1 MNMKNNF
8 WKRLKNIQIPGTI
21 WSPLLVGAML
31 GTTMVLFIKLPISR
45 TNDNISDVN
54 TFGKNESLDLKIK
67 LQSGE
72 ELHLKSNWR
81 DYYGSSPELKD
92 DVKRLGKESF
102 RRDILSLHKT
112 LGRVNYEETR
122 QLFIN
127 NVLTESLTD
136 GTPAFYNANV
146 LGRYY
151 RKDYFNDS

>member
-1 MNMKNNF
+1 MKNNF

-72 ELHLKSNWR
+72 ELHLKATGVITMDLVQNLR
-81 DYYGSSPELKD
+81 MML
-92 DVKRLGKESF
+92 
-102 RRDILSLHKT
+102 
-112 LGRVNYEETR
+112 
-122 QLFIN
+122 
-127 NVLTESLTD
+127 
-136 GTPAFYNANV
+136 
-146 LGRYY
+146 
-151 RKDYFNDS
+151 NDSEKNRFGGTF